1 MARERAPA
9 LMIGVG
15 EVEPG
20 GEAEPAP
27 DASAGVLATTA
38 FCKAKDRGDYEAAYE
53 AFKEMLQTA
62 AGELDGEEP
71 EDESMPM
78 PMPA

>member
-1 MARERAPA
+1 MARGAPA

-15 EVEPG
+15 EADPAEG
-20 GEAEPAP
+20 DAEPMA
-27 DASAGVLATTA
+27 DSSSGVLATTA

-53 AFKEMLQTA
+53 AFKDMLA
-62 AGELDGEEP
+62 AADDDLAMSESEE
-71 EDESMPM
+71 